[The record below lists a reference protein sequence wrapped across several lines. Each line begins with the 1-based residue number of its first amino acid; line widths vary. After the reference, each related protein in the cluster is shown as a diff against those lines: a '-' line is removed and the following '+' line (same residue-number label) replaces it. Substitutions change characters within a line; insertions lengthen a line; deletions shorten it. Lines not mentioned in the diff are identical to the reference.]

1 MDGRCFCPLGDTAT
15 WFVMSAYK
23 SFRDEFEAHCGAGR
37 CPVRTQATALVA

>member
-1 MDGRCFCPLGDTAT
+1 LGDTAT

-23 SFRDEFEAHCGAGR
+23 SFRGEFEAHCGAGR